1 MAQQNSNTIYLTQQE
16 SDRIRTTAKN
26 RVKKCSETKDKGR
39 EPREATPSIQQAT
52 GASLMI
58 DMGGAPDPDMT
69 QAQGGTLPALT
80 VGQPYPPCHLSLD
93 ELEPMSFND
102 LKMETHYRGKK
113 LAIKRA
119 SPVVGLA
126 VRSWC
131 MVQDEEGK
139 ETERLE
145 FGLHKLR
152 HAEEVLELTKVFII
166 KEPYFTMTEDGEA
179 TIRLDH
185 PSDLVSITHEIVDT
199 NFKDSAAAEK
209 AATRC
214 KNKGNAA
221 LKEQDLPEAYA
232 RYSEGLKIATENSLE
247 SLGRD
252 IARNRAYVSLLLGQ
266 LDGVLE
272 DARASLIRED
282 DQRSKDLDSKAYF
295 RAGSAAY
302 SLGHYPL
309 AKKLF
314 EEQQKLTPN
323 DKDARIY
330 LKRITA
336 RTREQES
343 GTHDFTKMR
352 LNLSQARPRV
362 DAATYTGNTVVK
374 DSKNKGR
381 GLFAT
386 KDVAKGELI
395 MCEKAFCVV
404 WGHERE
410 AMTAMTYDLRD
421 DRIRVSPIGLSRA
434 IVQKLISNPSQ
445 IPAVM
450 DLFGDWQG
458 DSKSKDITTTQ
469 DGPVVDVFRIHDIMS
484 RNAFGPGNQFG
495 EENARNASTG
505 LWVHAAYINHSCIPN
520 ASKEYIG
527 DLMVLRATSPIKSGQ
542 EIFHAYDESSDYEA
556 RQASLMTTWAFECK
570 CKLCE
575 VEAKESPE
583 VRAKRE
589 ELRGEADA
597 FLAREHWVNV
607 KRLTIIKAQKIAK
620 GIEDT
625 YDAKKYDGLPKLAG
639 RGMRE
644 WLGKAVPKK

>member
-1 MAQQNSNTIYLTQQE
+1 MAHQNHSNTIYLTEQD
-16 SDRIRTTAKN
+16 SNRIRATAKN
-26 RVKKCSETKDKGR
+26 RIKTASEAKGNGR
-39 EPREATPSIQQAT
+39 QPREATPSIQQAT
-52 GASLMI
+52 GASLMA

-69 QAQGGTLPALT
+69 EAQGGTLPALT
-80 VGQPYPPCHLSLD
+80 IGAPYPACTLDLD
-93 ELEPMSFND
+93 ELEEMAFTD
-102 LKMETHYRGKK
+102 LKMETHHRGKK
-113 LAIKRA
+113 LVIKRA

-126 VRSWC
+126 IRSWC

-152 HAEEVLELTKVFII
+152 HAEEVLELTKQFVI
-166 KEPYFTMTEDGEA
+166 KEPYYTMTDEGEA
-179 TIRLDH
+179 TIRIDH
-185 PSDLVSITHEIVDT
+185 PSDLVSIMDEIAESE
-199 NFKDSAAAEK
+199 FKDAEAAEK
-209 AATRC
+209 AATKC

-232 RYSEGLKIATENSLE
+232 RYSEGLKIATANSIE
-247 SLGRD
+247 SLARD
-252 IARNRAYVSLLLGQ
+252 ISRNRAYVSLLLGQ

-272 DARASLIRED
+272 DAKASLINED

-302 SLGHYPL
+302 SLGQYAL

-314 EEQQKLTPN
+314 EEQQKLAPG
-323 DKDARIY
+323 DKDARTY

-336 RTREQES
+336 RVREQES
-343 GTHDFTKMR
+343 GGYDFTKMR
-352 LNLSQARPRV
+352 LNLSQARSRV
-362 DAATYTGNTVVK
+362 DAATFTGSTEVK
-374 DSKNKGR
+374 DSKSKGR

-386 KDVAKGELI
+386 RNLATGEVI

-434 IVQKLISNPSQ
+434 LVQKLISNPSQ

-450 DLFGDWQG
+450 DLYGDWAG
-458 DSKSKDITTTQ
+458 SDSNEE
-469 DGPVVDVFRIHDIMS
+469 VVDVFRIHDIMS

-505 LWVHAAYINHSCIPN
+505 LWVYAAYINHSCIPN
-520 ASKEYIG
+520 ATKEYIG
-527 DLMVLRATSPIKSGQ
+527 DMMILRATRAIAAGE
-542 EIFHAYDESSDYEA
+542 EIFHAYDVSSDYDA
-556 RQASLMTTWAFECK
+556 RQASLMTTWGFKCA

-575 VEAKESPE
+575 AESKDSAE

-589 ELRGEADA
+589 ELRGEADGIV
-597 FLAREHWVNV
+597 AREHWANV
-607 KRLTIIKAQKIAK
+607 KRLTIVKAQRVAR
-620 GIEDT
+620 GIEET
-625 YDAKKYDGLPKLAG
+625 YDAKRYEGLPKLAG
-639 RGMRE
+639 RNIQE
-644 WLGKAVPKK
+644 WLSKATPRK

>member
-1 MAQQNSNTIYLTQQE
+1 MAHQNDADTIFLTQQE

-26 RVKKCSETKDKGR
+26 RIKNCSEAKNNGK

-52 GASLMI
+52 GASLMA

-80 VGQPYPPCHLSLD
+80 VGQPYSPCQLSLD
-93 ELEPMSFND
+93 ELEPMSPNG
-102 LKMETHYRGKK
+102 LKMETHHRGKK

-152 HAEEVLELTKVFII
+152 HSEEVLELTKVFVI
-166 KEPYFTMTEDGEA
+166 KEPYFTMTDDGEA
-179 TIRLDH
+179 TIRIDH
-185 PSDLVSITHEIVDT
+185 PSDLVSVTDEVVDAD
-199 NFKDSAAAEK
+199 FKDSVAAEK

-232 RYSEGLKIATENSLE
+232 RYSEGLKIATENALS

-272 DARASLIRED
+272 DARSSLIRED
-282 DQRSKDLDSKAYF
+282 DQRSKDLDSKAFF

-302 SLGHYPL
+302 SLGQYPL

-314 EEQQKLTPN
+314 EEQQKLTPA
-323 DKDARIY
+323 DKDAKTY
-330 LKRITA
+330 LKRIAA
-336 RTREQES
+336 RSREQES
-343 GTHDFTKMR
+343 GSHDFTKMR
-352 LNLSQARPRV
+352 VNLSKARSRV
-362 DAATYTGNTVVK
+362 DAATFTGNTEVK
-374 DSKNKGR
+374 NSRNKGR
-381 GLFAT
+381 GLFTTRNIA
-386 KDVAKGELI
+386 AGELI

-421 DRIRVSPIGLSRA
+421 DRIRVSPIGLSKA

-450 DLFGDWQG
+450 DLYGDYQG
-458 DSKSKDITTTQ
+458 DGKDVTTTD
-469 DGPVVDVFRIHDIMS
+469 DGPVIDVFRVHDIMS

-495 EENARNASTG
+495 VENARNASTG
-505 LWVHAAYINHSCIPN
+505 IWVHAAYINHSCVPN

-527 DLMVLRATSPIKSGQ
+527 DLMILRALQPIKAGD
-542 EIFHAYDESSDYEA
+542 EIFHAYDESSDYDA
-556 RQASLMTTWAFECK
+556 RQASLMTSWGFKCV

-575 VEAKESPE
+575 VENKESQE
-583 VRAKRE
+583 VRSKRE

-597 FLAREHWVNV
+597 FVAREHWANA
-607 KRLTIIKAQKIAK
+607 KRLNIVKAQRLAK
-620 GIEDT
+620 GIEES
-625 YDAKKYDGLPKLAG
+625 YNAKKYDGLPKMAG
-639 RGMRE
+639 RSIQE
-644 WLGKAVPKK
+644 WLSKASPRK